1 MKVSSSWLKDY
12 IPIKMDAENLAA
24 ALTMAGLEVEAASD
38 RYSYLDTV
46 VVGRVVEVNPHPNA
60 DKLKLCSVDTGGQ
73 TIPVVCGAP
82 NTKKDMLA
90 PCALPG
96 THFPNGIILEKSI
109 IRGEISKGM
118 LCSPVELGLGISGDG
133 IMELDQ
139 NLAVGDK
146 LHHALGLSD
155 TVFEIDLTPN
165 RPDCLSII
173 GTAREI
179 AAFQKTKVS
188 YPEIILSEP
197 PAESPDTAKDIS
209 RFSSV
214 TIMDPDLCPR
224 YSARLVFDIKI
235 KPSPFWLQD
244 RLVSVGLKPINNIVD
259 ITNFVMMETGQP
271 LHAFDFDSLAEN
283 RIVVRTAEEGEKFTT
298 LDQKERLLS
307 AEMLLI
313 CDGEKPVALAGV
325 MGGMNSEIE
334 ESTTRI
340 LLESAYFD
348 PA

>member
-1 MKVSSSWLKDY
+1 MIVSLSWLKDY
-12 IPIKMDAENLAA
+12 IPIKMDAEDLAE

-38 RYSYLDTV
+38 RYNYLNTV
-46 VVGRVVEVNPHPNA
+46 VVGRIVEVNPHPNA
-60 DKLKLCSVDTGGQ
+60 DKLKLCSVDTGDRI
-73 TIPVVCGAP
+73 IPVVCGAP
-82 NTKKDMLA
+82 NTKKNMLA

-96 THFPNGIILEKSI
+96 TCFPNGIILEKNV
-109 IRGEISKGM
+109 IRGEVSQGM

-139 NLAVGDK
+139 NLVVGDK
-146 LHHALGLSD
+146 LNHALGLSD

-188 YPEIILSEP
+188 YPEINLFEPLAEP

-209 RFSSV
+209 HFSSV

-235 KPSPFWLQD
+235 EPSPFWLQGH
-244 RLVSVGLKPINNIVD
+244 LVSVGLKPINNIV
-259 ITNFVMMETGQP
+259 
-271 LHAFDFDSLAEN
+271 
-283 RIVVRTAEEGEKFTT
+283 
-298 LDQKERLLS
+298 
-307 AEMLLI
+307 
-313 CDGEKPVALAGV
+313 
-325 MGGMNSEIE
+325 
-334 ESTTRI
+334 
-340 LLESAYFD
+340 
-348 PA
+348 